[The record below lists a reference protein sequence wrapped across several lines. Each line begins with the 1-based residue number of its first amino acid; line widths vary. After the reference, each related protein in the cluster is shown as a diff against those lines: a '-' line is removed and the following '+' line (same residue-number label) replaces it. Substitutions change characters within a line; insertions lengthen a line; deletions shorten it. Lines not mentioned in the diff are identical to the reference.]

1 MEAGQDAVH
10 EPGECSRSV
19 AEAKWNLVEFKQ
31 LAAAGAEGR
40 LLLVPFLDRD
50 LPVST
55 LEIEG
60 GELAGPV

>member
-1 MEAGQDAVH
+1 MRYES
-10 EPGECSRSV
+10 GEGSRSV
-19 AEAKWNLVEFKQ
+19 AEAKGNLVKFEQ
-31 LAAAGAEGR
+31 LTAAGAEGR

-60 GELAGPV
+60 GEPAGPV